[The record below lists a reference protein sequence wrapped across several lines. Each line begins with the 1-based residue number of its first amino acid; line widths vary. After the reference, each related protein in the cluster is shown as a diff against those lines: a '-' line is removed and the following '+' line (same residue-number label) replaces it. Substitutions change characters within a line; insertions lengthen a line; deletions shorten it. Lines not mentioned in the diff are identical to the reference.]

1 MQKALE
7 NIKKLRLTTD
17 VKNVLHLVNYY
28 KLTVPLID
36 FFIMMIKSIAY
47 MVSSMMQLIK
57 LQGYICV
64 KMNVCMDI

>member
-28 KLTVPLID
+28 KLTVLLID
-36 FFIMMIKSIAY
+36 FFIMMIKSIVC
-47 MVSSMMQLIK
+47 MVSSMMQLIR
-57 LQGYICV
+57 LQGYICA
-64 KMNVCMDI
+64 KTNVCMAI